1 MLAATVVSGRMTSA
15 SAAVRLVALSY
26 FRGSALGRAAAEAAA
41 TAAGVPVNHSSPSRS
56 SSSTILMQLGD
67 LPTSELGCTTE
78 NMSCRKI
85 VAGMQTGNLAA
96 RAQPPRR
103 PRSLLQHAT
112 ARADV
117 TDVFRKNIVK
127 CVRHIAR
134 PCRRKKLL
142 KLKIKNFYTDL
153 LTITRV
159 DLDTI

>member
-41 TAAGVPVNHSSPSRS
+41 TAAGVPGNRSWTPRS

-85 VAGMQTGNLAA
+85 VVKAEEFGGLDFAA
-96 RAQPPRR
+96 ATKIVSPRELFLR
-103 PRSLLQHAT
+103 PFASPEAES
-112 ARADV
+112 
-117 TDVFRKNIVK
+117 
-127 CVRHIAR
+127 
-134 PCRRKKLL
+134 
-142 KLKIKNFYTDL
+142 
-153 LTITRV
+153 
-159 DLDTI
+159 